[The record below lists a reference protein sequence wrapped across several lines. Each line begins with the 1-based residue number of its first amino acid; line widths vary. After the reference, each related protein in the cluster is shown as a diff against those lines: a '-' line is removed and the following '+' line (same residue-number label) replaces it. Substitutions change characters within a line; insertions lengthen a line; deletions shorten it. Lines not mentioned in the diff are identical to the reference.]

1 MNILALSPH
10 TDDVE
15 LGAGG
20 ALARYVEEGH
30 TVTVVAFSTGNPV
43 DGSSTAEMAAAMA
56 ALGIEQW
63 DVYGFRCRSYHDQR
77 AGILEELE
85 RLRGRIEPDLVFC
98 PSLNDTHQD
107 HVALTR
113 EAIRAFRQTSILAY
127 ELLRNWVTPFEPTH
141 YVRLEEKHLE
151 AKIKALACYETQQ
164 HRPYFG
170 EQIMRGL
177 AIVRGVQIGAQYA
190 EAFEV
195 LRWVE

>member
-10 TDDVE
+10 TDDCE

-20 ALARYVEEGH
+20 TLARFAEEGH

-43 DGSSTAEMAAAMA
+43 DGSNTAEMAASMA

-63 DVYGFRCRSYHDQR
+63 DVYGFRCRSYHNQR

-85 RLRGRIEPDLVFC
+85 RLRGRINPDLVFC

-113 EAIRAFRQTSILAY
+113 EAIRAFRHTSILAY

-141 YVRLEEKHLE
+141 YVKLAKGHLD
-151 AKIKALACYETQQ
+151 AKIAALACYETQQ
-164 HRPYFG
+164 HRPYFD
-170 EQIMRGL
+170 EQVICGL

-195 LRWVE
+195 LRRVE